1 VLTQIDLADGV
12 RVALILLG
20 PHGWASASRLLLPK
34 LVAAATSKAI
44 VLALGILHPMLL

>member
-1 VLTQIDLADGV
+1 MVYELRSYSI
-12 RVALILLG
+12 G
-20 PHGWASASRLLLPK
+20 PHGWVSASRLLLPK